1 MYYSFS
7 FWATII
13 TIAVI
18 MGAIQGTCAY
28 LILLERKTAAWVQDR
43 IGPNRVGPFGL
54 LQPIADGAKFLLKEE
69 MIPRHVDKLFYML
82 APAIAIATSTLAIAV
97 VPFGDTPVP
106 PERPWAQTAQQEND
120 FEASHPE

>member
-1 MYYSFS
+1 MPLEYQFH
-7 FWATII
+7 FWVTVVLI
-13 TIAVI
+13 VVV

-28 LILLERKTAAWVQDR
+28 LILAERKISAWAQDR

-69 MIPRHVDKLFYML
+69 LIPQHVDKLFYL
-82 APAIAIATSTLAIAV
+82 PAPAIAISTSTLAIAV

-106 PERPWAQTAQQEND
+106 PTRPWQQTVQQEQQI
-120 FEASHPE
+120 P